1 MHKTSTVSQ
10 LLSHALHAPIV
21 QCQQCN
27 TLNAISP
34 DIKLGEQ
41 ECGLLSVERQWKW
54 KSHLKELAALD
65 VIAQDHVGEAPHFPL
80 PLGHLLPLH
89 LQLLLVMPPAL
100 LHLLKLQVLRFQLA
114 LHANIPP
121 IKNWHQS

>member
-1 MHKTSTVSQ
+1 MWIVVCRKAVEMEVSPQ
-10 LLSHALHAPIV
+10 
-21 QCQQCN
+21 
-27 TLNAISP
+27 
-34 DIKLGEQ
+34 
-41 ECGLLSVERQWKW
+41 R
-54 KSHLKELAALD
+54 LAALD
-65 VIAQDHVGEAPHFPL
+65 VIAQDRVGEAPHFPL

-121 IKNWHQS
+121 IKNWQQS